1 MVYAALSASVAIL
14 YCYLQHICVVGQQ
27 AGQQLGNLCGIC
39 NTFGIRAHFVLVFT
53 IDVGGSQNE
62 GTICV
67 VYATLSASVLILY
80 WFLQYT

>member
-1 MVYAALSASVAIL
+1 MVYAALSAAVAIL

-27 AGQQLGNLCGIC
+27 AGQQLRNLCGIC

-53 IDVGGSQNE
+53 VHVGGFQNE